1 MSETTLRRWSGAR
14 KSAPSHQP
22 ERDLLARLKDIAWQ
36 LAGDLEDPEKRK
48 KANLRDIGI
57 VFGIL
62 SDKIERLEQLRQER
76 DDPLAQLIETIG
88 ARRGESASPNE
99 TGAG

>member
-1 MSETTLRRWSGAR
+1 MSHATLSRWNSETSKKGAE
-14 KSAPSHQP
+14 A
-22 ERDLLARLKDIAWQ
+22 ERDLLARLKEIAWQ

-62 SDKIERLEQLRQER
+62 SDKVERLEQLQRERER
-76 DDPLAQLIETIG
+76 DDPLAGLIQTI
-88 ARRGESASPNE
+88 AASRREQDPD
-99 TGAG
+99 